1 MSEATQKYF
10 NGVGRRKTSTARVS
24 LELGK
29 EGIKVNDKP
38 IEEYFSG
45 KTRTQTYLRPFKV
58 TNTLNRFS
66 GNIKVT
72 GGGWESQL
80 DAVAHGISRALLQ
93 FDDSLKSQL
102 RKNKLLTRDSRMK
115 QSRHYGFAQK
125 ARAKKSSPKR

>member
-1 MSEATQKYF
+1 MAESTQKYF

-29 EGIKVNDKP
+29 DGITVNSKP
-38 IEEYFSG
+38 IEQYFSG
-45 KTRTQTYLRPFKV
+45 ITREQTYMRPFKV
-58 TNTLNRFS
+58 TNTLNRFTGS
-66 GNIKVT
+66 IKVV

-80 DAVAHGISRALLQ
+80 EAVAHGISRALMA
-93 FDDSLKSQL
+93 FDDSLKSNL

-115 QSRHYGFAQK
+115 QSRHYGLAQK

>member
-1 MSEATQKYF
+1 MAESTQKYF

-29 EGIKVNDKP
+29 DGIKVNDKP

-45 KTRTQTYLRPFKV
+45 ATRAFTYLRPFKV
-58 TNTLNRFS
+58 TNTLNRFM
-66 GNIKVT
+66 GNVKVA

-80 DAVAHGISRALLQ
+80 EAVAHGISRALMT
-93 FDDSLKSQL
+93 FDDSLKTHL
-102 RKNKLLTRDSRMK
+102 RKNNLLTRDSRMK
-115 QSRHYGFAQK
+115 ESRHYGFAQK